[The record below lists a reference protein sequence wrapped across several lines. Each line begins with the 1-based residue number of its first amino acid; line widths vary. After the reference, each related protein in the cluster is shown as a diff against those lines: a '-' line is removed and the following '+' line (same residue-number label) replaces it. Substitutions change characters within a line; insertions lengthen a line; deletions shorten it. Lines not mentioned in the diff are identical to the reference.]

1 MVVSKVGTVFNA
13 RCINMS
19 PIFFRL
25 TVDNRRVT
33 AKPRTIAERGMDK
46 EPRLMVEAL
55 LTSISG

>member
-1 MVVSKVGTVFNA
+1 MVFNV

-19 PIFFRL
+19 PILFRL

-33 AKPRTIAERGMDK
+33 AKARTIAERGMDK

-55 LTSISG
+55 LTSISA